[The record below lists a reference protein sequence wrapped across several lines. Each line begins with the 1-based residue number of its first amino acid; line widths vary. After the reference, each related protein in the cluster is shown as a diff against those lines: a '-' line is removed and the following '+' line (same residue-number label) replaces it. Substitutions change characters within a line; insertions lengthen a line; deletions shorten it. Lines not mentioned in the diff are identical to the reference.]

1 MPQAANPVEPE
12 HAERFEQFLLQWQEK
27 LNLKDWRINL
37 SPVRH
42 KGVMAVVYKMDFEQR
57 QATIRLGF
65 DFGSDAVDD
74 VSLEATALHELL
86 HIMLCELMELAK
98 EASTQGDP
106 LRSAEHRVI
115 NTLERLLVL
124 EKISHGETRPQRK

>member
-1 MPQAANPVEPE
+1 MVSNPVTDE
-12 HAERFEQFLLQWQEK
+12 HAERFEQFLQKWQDK

-37 SPVRH
+37 SPARH

-57 QATIRLGF
+57 QATIRLGT
-65 DFGSDAVDD
+65 DFGADRVDD

-86 HIMLCELMELAK
+86 HVLMCEVLELAK
-98 EASTQGDP
+98 EAGTQGDP

-124 EKISHGETRPQRK
+124 EGSQDASISNHRG